1 MARASCHNLQVSLGN
16 GLDMRN
22 IAVGNYSPMFVEG
35 VFFYFLP
42 WDFSPVERWF
52 IPGKNTGGNTF
63 SRWCWVSIKLRF

>member
-22 IAVGNYSPMFVEG
+22 IAVGNYSPCLLKVN
-35 VFFYFLP
+35 FFTFYHGIYHH
-42 WDFSPVERWF
+42 SERWF

-63 SRWCWVSIKLRF
+63 SRWC

>member
-35 VFFYFLP
+35 VFFTFYHGIFHLLRGGLSREKTRVEIH
-42 WDFSPVERWF
+42 SP
-52 IPGKNTGGNTF
+52 GGAGF
-63 SRWCWVSIKLRF
+63 Q